1 MLVFIADIFSSSVG
15 IFSSIQFCC
24 NKYMECI
31 QTSNALFEFCLMFF
45 GGLLATAGC
54 QHFFI
59 TLK

>member
-15 IFSSIQFCC
+15 IFFPFSFVA
-24 NKYMECI
+24 KYMECI